1 MCFTVH
7 SKVFP
12 QYACPFQS
20 IALLTCGKTYEITF
34 LKTELFDDCF
44 FTLLQELRNS
54 SNQFAVF
61 IQLEPVSLLAALYF
75 NIGTDLI
82 NYLTG
87 CRELIHHNGFH
98 TLTFKRPKSTISK
111 NFRCIL
117 QYKINS
123 QIRLIRT
130 ILLECITIRN
140 SGKRC
145 LRCLFINTVLCKYGR

>member
-34 LKTELFDDCF
+34 LKAELFDDCF

-98 TLTFKRPKSTISK
+98 ALSIERSESTIRK
-111 NFRCIL
+111 HLCCIL
-117 QYKINS
+117 
-123 QIRLIRT
+123 
-130 ILLECITIRN
+130 
-140 SGKRC
+140 
-145 LRCLFINTVLCKYGR
+145 